1 MCYNSTSPFFISPN
15 LLLSYNWIYSEEGN
29 YFFKKVDGFFK
40 KGRPF
45 CPKRSTFFVIVLSV
59 MSAST
64 KPKETTIE
72 VVLRLLVLL
81 ISC

>member
-1 MCYNSTSPFFISPN
+1 MRYNSTSPFLF
-15 LLLSYNWIYSEEGN
+15 LQTYSSLIIGYIQKEGN

-59 MSAST
+59 MSTST
-64 KPKETTIE
+64 KPKAAPIE
-72 VVLRLLVLL
+72 AVLRLSDSLT
-81 ISC
+81 S

>member
-15 LLLSYNWIYSEEGN
+15 LLQSHNWIYSEEGN

-45 CPKRSTFFVIVLSV
+45 CPKRSTFFAIVLSV
-59 MSAST
+59 MSTST

-72 VVLRLLVLL
+72 SLLCLSDSL
-81 ISC
+81 TS

>member
-1 MCYNSTSPFFISPN
+1 MCYNSTSLFFISPN
-15 LLLSYNWIYSEEGN
+15 LLQSHNWIYSEEGN

-45 CPKRSTFFVIVLSV
+45 WAKRSTFFVMVLSL

-72 VVLRLLVLL
+72 VVFRLLDLL
-81 ISC
+81 ISW

>member
-15 LLLSYNWIYSEEGN
+15 LLQSHNWIYSEEGN

-45 CPKRSTFFVIVLSV
+45 CPKR
-59 MSAST
+59 
-64 KPKETTIE
+64 
-72 VVLRLLVLL
+72 
-81 ISC
+81 

>member
-15 LLLSYNWIYSEEGN
+15 LLQSHNWIYSEESN

-45 CPKRSTFFVIVLSV
+45 WAKRSTFFVIVLSV
-59 MSAST
+59 MSTST
-64 KPKETTIE
+64 KPKAAPIE
-72 VVLRLLVLL
+72 AVLRLSDSLT
-81 ISC
+81 S